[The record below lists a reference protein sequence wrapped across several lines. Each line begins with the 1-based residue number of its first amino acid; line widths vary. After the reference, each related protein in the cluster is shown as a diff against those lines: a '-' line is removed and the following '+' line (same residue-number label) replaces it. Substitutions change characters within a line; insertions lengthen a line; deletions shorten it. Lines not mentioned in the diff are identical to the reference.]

1 MRAMQPRPHNLPRRS
16 LADALGHAELA
27 YLRAAADA
35 ARSVDALLAAHPRSP
50 QAHLLKIA
58 QLVAAKDAGSLPALE
73 GALRE
78 AAPLE
83 ASAGPQELA
92 HLTAARAWLAR
103 EPLRAAK
110 IYTQLVTEGDGDALA
125 VRLAQSCW
133 YFLGRRVHVRAVAEH
148 ALEAWTPERPGF
160 DAVLAMAA
168 FGAAETNDGVR
179 AEQLARISLD
189 VEPRSPFA
197 IHALAHALAMQGRAA
212 EGAKALR
219 TRAADWRVGG
229 RMDGHISWHLALF
242 ELETG
247 DAAAALAAFDREQL
261 PAAALDAGGCADATD
276 LLWRLELAGVDAGA
290 RWQALAAAWKRHSKP
305 GFWSFLDLLAGLAL
319 QRAGRRDEACALA
332 RELARELVLE
342 PETNGLASPV
352 LATLPALAALDA
364 FGRRAYADASRG
376 LAKAL
381 PRLGGS
387 LPQREL
393 LALTQRIADERR
405 AAERAA
411 VPAAA

>member
-1 MRAMQPRPHNLPRRS
+1 MRAMQPRPHNLRRS
-16 LADALGHAELA
+16 LADALRHAELA

-35 ARSVDALLAAHPRSP
+35 ASSVDALLAAHPRSLR
-50 QAHLLKIA
+50 AHLLEIA
-58 QLVAAKDAGSLPALE
+58 QLVAAKDAAALPAL
-73 GALRE
+73 GRALHA

-83 ASAGPQELA
+83 ASASPHERA
-92 HLTAARAWLAR
+92 HLAAARAWLAH

-125 VRLAQSCW
+125 VRLAQSSW

-148 ALEAWTPERPGF
+148 ALRAWSPERPGF
-160 DAVLAMAA
+160 DTVLAMAA
-168 FGAAETNDGVR
+168 FGAAETNDGAR
-179 AEQLARISLD
+179 AEELARISLD

-197 IHALAHALAMQGRAA
+197 IHALAHALAMQDRAA
-212 EGAKALR
+212 DGAKALR
-219 TRAADWRVGG
+219 ARAADWQVGG

-261 PAAALDAGGCADATD
+261 PAAALDAGCCADATD
-276 LLWRLELAGVDAGA
+276 LLWRLELAGVDLGP
-290 RWQALAAAWKRHSKP
+290 RWQALAAAWKKHLKP
-305 GFWSFLDLLAGLAL
+305 GFWSYLDLLAGLAL
-319 QRAGRRDEACALA
+319 QRAGRRDEACALGQ
-332 RELARELVLE
+332 ELLLA
-342 PETNGLASPV
+342 PETNGVVSPA
-352 LATLPALAALDA
+352 LATVPALAALDA
-364 FGRRAYADASRG
+364 FGRGAYADASRG

-393 LALTQRIADERR
+393 LALTQRVADERLV
-405 AAERAA
+405 AERAA